1 MLNSPYRWE
10 SAAPPRSPSE
20 PRWSPAGTRWTG
32 RPRSSAA
39 ACRSGCDRPAR
50 LCAEPSD
57 RACPQRSPGVRRAA
71 VNTNLTGYT
80 TRRDAYEQTQQQTF
94 APCFCSTSRM
104 SLWALSAA
112 TCSGV
117 MKLQDTTDGKLW
129 PADTICVFRQSS
141 LLVVN
146 ISPSLLVLWNH

>member
-10 SAAPPRSPSE
+10 SAAPPRFPSE

-39 ACRSGCDRPAR
+39 ACRSGCGRPAR

-71 VNTNLTGYT
+71 VNTNLTAHT
-80 TRRDAYEQTQQQTF
+80 TRRDAYEQNTTTDLRSVFLQH
-94 APCFCSTSRM
+94 
-104 SLWALSAA
+104 
-112 TCSGV
+112 
-117 MKLQDTTDGKLW
+117 LQD
-129 PADTICVFRQSS
+129 VVVSS
-141 LLVVN
+141 LSSDVQWSHEATRHNRQEVKTCGY
-146 ISPSLLVLWNH
+146 SLCVQTVIPAGS